1 MQALCAYESV
11 ALGTSEFCNLFTPT
25 EWEDFT
31 YANDLGKLIML
42 VTASLLKNS
51 LLNIII
57 ASLAEFWYSSSF
69 GNPDAPAL
77 GAGWAEE
84 LVELCLIVKPC
95 QTIFLM
101 LMTVNNLMNQLA
113 RLTRISPTQSM
124 TSINLTL
131 DANPVTFP
139 LDQNIYVD
147 ATHDTVLTAVIVA
160 LNLTSLAQ
168 SGPLPT
174 HRRLEPRSF
183 TSTHI
188 VP

>member
-1 MQALCAYESV
+1 MA
-11 ALGTSEFCNLFTPT
+11 
-25 EWEDFT
+25 
-31 YANDLGKLIML
+31 
-42 VTASLLKNS
+42 
-51 LLNIII
+51 
-57 ASLAEFWYSSSF
+57 
-69 GNPDAPAL
+69 
-77 GAGWAEE
+77 
-84 LVELCLIVKPC
+84 
-95 QTIFLM
+95 
-101 LMTVNNLMNQLA
+101 VNNLMNQLA

-147 ATHDTVLTAVIVA
+147 ATHDTVLTAVLVA

-174 HRRLEPRSF
+174 DRRLEPRSF